1 MSGPL
6 QGLVSPDHLVV
17 APILLPMLA
26 AAAMLLMR
34 ADRFRLQAVVA
45 VFSTGLGLLLSVL
58 LLLQVNAGG
67 PDGTPAVYLAGN
79 WKAPFGISL
88 VADRLSA
95 FMLVLAH
102 GVALGAL
109 VFSTARWQ
117 RVGVHFHPLFQLQVM
132 GLAGAFLTGD
142 LFNLFVFFEIL
153 LAASYGLLLHGS
165 GGARV
170 QAGMH
175 YIALNLAA
183 SSLFLIGSALVYGST
198 GTLNMADLAQRIPN
212 LLPGDAAL
220 ARTGAALL
228 AVTFLTKAAA
238 WPLNFWLVRTY
249 SAATPPSAALFAVMT
264 KVGLYTL
271 LRLGTLCFP
280 GADGN
285 LALVAMGLATIA
297 FGVIGLLASQRLAY
311 LAGYALMVSSGT
323 VLSAIGLE
331 KPGLTGAALYYLASS
346 TLGASAFLMLTDIV
360 ERWRNGGAVT
370 AGFQQSREAPFLGRD
385 LKPLQDLG
393 LDEEQEQPTGKT
405 VPTATAL
412 VGLAFAMC
420 ALVLAGLPPLSGFT
434 AKVAL
439 LTSLLNPQG
448 MGGGVTDVSIN
459 AGVLAHPNTP
469 GVTGWIFAVLLVGTG
484 FACLLGFSRAGIR
497 NFWAAQGRG
506 VPRLRVVECLP
517 IGVLLAGCL
526 ALTVWGGPVLAYF
539 EDTARALQKPRVYI
553 QAVMQTRAVPSAAG
567 APGGAP

>member
-1 MSGPL
+1 MT
-6 QGLVSPDHLVV
+6 GLLHALGARDHLVV

-26 AAAMLLMR
+26 AAAMLLLR
-34 ADRFRLQAVVA
+34 ADRFRLQAA
-45 VFSTGLGLLLSVL
+45 FGIASTGLGFLLSVL
-58 LLLQVNAGG
+58 LLVQVHQGG
-67 PDGTPAVYLAGN
+67 PDGSTAVYLAGN
-79 WKAPFGISL
+79 WKAPFGITL

-102 GVALGAL
+102 GIALGAL

-175 YIALNLAA
+175 YVALNLAA
-183 SSLFLIGSALVYGST
+183 SSLFLIGAALVYGST
-198 GTLNMADLAQRIPN
+198 GTLNMADLAQRIPQ

-249 SAATPPSAALFAVMT
+249 AAATPPAAALFAVMS

-285 LALVAMGLATIA
+285 LVLLVMGLATIA
-297 FGVIGLLASQRLAY
+297 FGVVGLLASQRLAY
-311 LAGYALMVSSGT
+311 LAGYALLVSSGT

-331 KPGLTGAALYYLASS
+331 KPGLTAAALYYLASS
-346 TLGASAFLMLTDIV
+346 SLGASAFLMLTDIV
-360 ERWRNGGAVT
+360 ERWRNGGAVF
-370 AGFQQSREAPFLGRD
+370 AAYQQSREAPFLGRD
-385 LKPLQDLG
+385 LKPLRGID
-393 LDEEQEQPTGKT
+393 LDEEQDQPTGQT
-405 VPTATAL
+405 LPTATAL
-412 VGLAFAMC
+412 VGLAFVMC

-439 LTSLLNPQG
+439 LTSLFNPQG
-448 MGGGVTDVSIN
+448 LGHGVTDVSVG
-459 AGVLAHPNTP
+459 AGILAHPNTP
-469 GVTGWIFAVLLVGTG
+469 GIAGWLFAALLVGTG
-484 FACLLGFSRAGIR
+484 LACLLGFSRAAIR

-506 VPRLRVVECLP
+506 VPSLRLAECLP
-517 IGVLLAGCL
+517 IGVLLAACL
-526 ALTVWGGPVLAYF
+526 ALTVLGGPVLDYF
-539 EDTARALQKPRVYI
+539 EATAGALQRPQVYV
-553 QAVMQTRAVPSAAG
+553 QAVLQQRAVTTP
-567 APGGAP
+567 